1 MLLEAYLVLFGSHN
15 LRRSYNK
22 MRRDR
27 VTTNRDPEEE
37 EVISLLNMSQFAVYG
52 FLLLIMPRGSQTI
65 NDPLY
70 QMTGFMK
77 SRGLS
82 NQGLSIISRFGLC
95 YPKST
100 FLRHKDG
107 CLAVLA
113 NELRSDI
120 QNLDLISLILLS
132 ANYASM
138 VPIPE
143 LSPLQMSDSQNQG
156 TRTAGVSTPPNIAGA
171 LINI

>member
-1 MLLEAYLVLFGSHN
+1 MLLEAYLVLFGSNN
-15 LRRSYNK
+15 LRRSYVK

-27 VTTNRDPEEE
+27 VTVNRGPDDV
-37 EVISLLNMSQFAVYG
+37 EVLSLLNLSQFAVYG

-77 SRGLS
+77 SRGIS

-100 FLRHKDG
+100 FLRHRDG
-107 CLAVLA
+107 SLAVLA
-113 NELRSDI
+113 NELRSGI
-120 QNLDLISLILLS
+120 QLLDLMSFIMLS
-132 ANYASM
+132 SKL
-138 VPIPE
+138 V
-143 LSPLQMSDSQNQG
+143 
-156 TRTAGVSTPPNIAGA
+156 A
-171 LINI
+171 L